1 MGESDAPVLVPP
13 QPKDVPPHQGSTT
26 PPSHATSSVDHK
38 NESIVSEKSLANVS
52 SKEKEISDAPTK
64 KEDDPKQEGSL
75 KGPDGGADD
84 ATGSDNSAVPPPP
97 QVTKNRSSNEITYS
111 TKNSEQDESNM
122 AGEDD
127 ATKSNNRAVP
137 PHLRVTENRSSNEII
152 HSTKNSEQDESKM
165 PTAVTSTTTS
175 TTSATTPTSATASPK
190 AISTTEPTTSD
201 PKAAIATDT
210 TTVNVSKSSSF
221 TLSYETVSV
230 APKAEAP
237 SPPTAQQEQKGG
249 SLVANTVNTRHQS
262 VRRQNSKASKFP
274 PPPKNCLPSKAIDPS
289 KHVFLSSKIDAE
301 DSLYSQ
307 AIAGW
312 WQHYEQAG
320 HNQKRVIA
328 QQCIEDMH
336 AKGVRFLVRCQHRY
350 AGDDQ
355 YFMCVPPDSDKV
367 SNKVV
372 RALREEVVIQ
382 TSHLSPE
389 EKAERQRMF
398 KIGRLVRTLVRLMWV
413 LLLFR

>member
-1 MGESDAPVLVPP
+1 MGESEAAPVLVPP
-13 QPKDVPPHQGSTT
+13 KPKDVPPHQDSTT
-26 PPSHATSSVDHK
+26 PSSHATSSVDHK
-38 NESIVSEKSLANVS
+38 KKSFVSDKPLANVS

-75 KGPDGGADD
+75 KDPAG
-84 ATGSDNSAVPPPP
+84 
-97 QVTKNRSSNEITYS
+97 
-111 TKNSEQDESNM
+111 
-122 AGEDD
+122 GEDD
-127 ATKSNNRAVP
+127 ATESNNSAAP
-137 PHLRVTENRSSNEII
+137 PQPTVTDNRSSNEII
-152 HSTKNSEQDESKM
+152 HSTKNLGQDESKM
-165 PTAVTSTTTS
+165 AGEDDATESNNSAFPPHPRVTENGSSNEIVHSTKNSEQDGSKIPSTVTSTTTS
-175 TTSATTPTSATASPK
+175 ATSPSSDTASPK
-190 AISTTEPTTSD
+190 ATSTTEPKTSD
-201 PKAAIATDT
+201 PKVAIPTIS
-210 TTVNVSKSSSF
+210 TTVSGSKSSSF
-221 TLSYETVSV
+221 TLSYETVSM

-249 SLVANTVNTRHQS
+249 SLIANTVNTRHKS

-274 PPPKNCLPSKAIDPS
+274 PPPENCLPSKAVDPS

-301 DSLYSQ
+301 DSLYTQ

-320 HNQKRVIA
+320 HNQKRMIA
-328 QQCIEDMH
+328 QQCIDDMH
-336 AKGVRFLVRCQHRY
+336 AKGVRFLVRCQHRF

-355 YFMCVPPDSDKV
+355 YYWCVPPDSDKV

-382 TSHLSPE
+382 TSHLSPD

-398 KIGRLVRTLVRLMWV
+398 KIGRLVRTLVRWLWV